1 MRNCKNC
8 GIVPQMTVIAERNA
22 GKQNRSDVKKILL
35 VEDEVPIAIN
45 TAAVL
50 TDYGFCV
57 VTAYSA
63 DEAVEAATEE
73 EIDLVLMD
81 IDLGRGEKDGVEA
94 AEHII
99 REQDIPV
106 VFITGHTDPKILERI
121 QRLTRYGV
129 VSKSSADFILYQSV
143 QMAFQLFEQHK
154 RENETTERLKS
165 ELELRK
171 ETERRLKYSETFLN
185 SIIDQ
190 SPFPIWI
197 SDEKGVLIRLNDAS
211 RELFGV
217 SDDNEVVGKYDFHKD
232 DILIEK
238 GLVQHFEEVYT
249 KGKTVHL
256 LIDYDYSKVKHVDV
270 LNATRRI
277 LDCTIFPIKD
287 PDGRVTNAVFQQKD
301 VTEQKHAEIKLLE
314 SERKYRALADNSR
327 DAIARFDKDFR
338 PLYISPAVVRLS
350 GYEAEEFETKDVFS
364 IVHPEDLP
372 ELKEKIRERIENR
385 VENSTSTFR
394 IIQKSGQEVWIEA
407 VSTYCYDGE
416 GRFTGMIVNERD
428 ITDRKKVEEELKKA
442 LKEKDFLMREI
453 NHRIKNNLM
462 TITSLL
468 RLKCQSLETEVDL
481 SDLEHQ
487 IDAIRIIHEKLYQDE
502 NVTDI
507 RFPEYVQQLLETVFS
522 SFSGGEVVIEN
533 RITDCRFSAKIVAP
547 LGLIVNEL
555 ATNAIKHAFPGFYG
569 ETGKE
574 GIGGR
579 SAGAAEGGQEDA
591 GAAAG
596 GGRKA
601 DGRTVEKPRFRVEM
615 TRDSERKEY
624 VLRISNNG
632 PPLPEDVEI
641 TSPKT
646 LGLLLVSELSVQL
659 GGELEIVRTPH
670 PEFIL
675 TFPDPDQ

>member
-1 MRNCKNC
+1 
-8 GIVPQMTVIAERNA
+8 
-22 GKQNRSDVKKILL
+22 
-35 VEDEVPIAIN
+35 
-45 TAAVL
+45 
-50 TDYGFCV
+50 
-57 VTAYSA
+57 
-63 DEAVEAATEE
+63 
-73 EIDLVLMD
+73 
-81 IDLGRGEKDGVEA
+81 
-94 AEHII
+94 
-99 REQDIPV
+99 
-106 VFITGHTDPKILERI
+106 
-121 QRLTRYGV
+121 
-129 VSKSSADFILYQSV
+129 
-143 QMAFQLFEQHK
+143 
-154 RENETTERLKS
+154 
-165 ELELRK
+165 
-171 ETERRLKYSETFLN
+171 
-185 SIIDQ
+185 
-190 SPFPIWI
+190 
-197 SDEKGVLIRLNDAS
+197 
-211 RELFGV
+211 
-217 SDDNEVVGKYDFHKD
+217 
-232 DILIEK
+232 
-238 GLVQHFEEVYT
+238 
-249 KGKTVHL
+249 
-256 LIDYDYSKVKHVDV
+256 V
-270 LNATRRI
+270 LNATHRI

-301 VTEQKHAEIKLLE
+301 VTEQKRAEIKLLE

-327 DAIARFDKDFR
+327 DAIARFDKNFR
-338 PLYISPAVVRLS
+338 LLYISPAVVRLS
-350 GYEAEEFETKDVFS
+350 GYEAEEFESKDVFS

-372 ELKEKIRERIENR
+372 ELKEKIRENIENR
-385 VENSTSTFR
+385 VENSTSAFR
-394 IIQKSGQEVWIEA
+394 IIKKSGQEVWIES

-428 ITDRKKVEEELKKA
+428 ITDRKMVEEELKKA

-569 ETGKE
+569 ETGK
-574 GIGGR
+574 GGNGGR
-579 SAGAAEGGQEDA
+579 SAGSRFDS
-591 GAAAG
+591 AAAG

-601 DGRTVEKPRFRVEM
+601 GGGAAEGGSGAEETPRFRVEL

-632 PPLPEDVEI
+632 PPLPEDVDI

-659 GGELEIVRTPH
+659 GGELEIIRTPH